1 MVKSATP
8 DMVEITEIVADI
20 RRDQERASEVIHR
33 LRSLLT
39 KAPFELRD
47 IDLAELVRETIDLLS
62 GLAIGREVELRSAL
76 STSPLPVKGDPVQL
90 QQVIVNLVVNA
101 MDAMSDLPAAERRVT
116 VRTARD
122 ERFAEV
128 SIADQGPGIA
138 PDHLRQ
144 VFEPLFTTKTEGMG
158 MGLSIARTIVE
169 AHGGRLS
176 AENQIAGGALFRLSL
191 PLA

>member
-1 MVKSATP
+1 M
-8 DMVEITEIVADI
+8 
-20 RRDQERASEVIHR
+20 
-33 LRSLLT
+33 
-39 KAPFELRD
+39 
-47 IDLAELVRETIDLLS
+47 VRETIDLLS
-62 GLAIGREVELRSAL
+62 GLAIGRQVELRSAL
-76 STSPLPVKGDPVQL
+76 SANPLPVKGDPVQL

-101 MDAMSDLPAAERRVT
+101 MDAMSDLPAAERRVS

-122 ERFAEV
+122 DGFAEV

-176 AENQIAGGALFRLSL
+176 AENQIAGGALFRVSL